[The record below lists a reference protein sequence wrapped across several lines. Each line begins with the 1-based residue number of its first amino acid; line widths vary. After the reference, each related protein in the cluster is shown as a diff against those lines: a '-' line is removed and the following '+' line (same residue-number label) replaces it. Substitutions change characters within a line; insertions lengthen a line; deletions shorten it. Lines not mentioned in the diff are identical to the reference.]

1 MSAPISPTKFALK
14 HLKKYRTKLALAIVW
29 SILFL
34 IIPMQIPIITGAL
47 IDGLNIFSNGID
59 HGNKRVWFYG
69 IIELGQSRDQVL
81 NFAIITLTIV
91 AIGYGISAYKRYY
104 SRAIISRNFVFH
116 LQRALLQKMEFLSLD
131 VHAKYGPG
139 DLLNR
144 AVVDINSVRPFIEG
158 AIIRAVANI
167 VRICYP
173 LLILLIIDPFLA
185 LISFSILPVQLMLMR
200 IFQSRIR
207 TASRKVRNNR
217 AKLTMLIKENL
228 DGLETI
234 QTSNAETLSV
244 QKLTDQGEKV
254 EQAQVRSQGY
264 YAMMMGFAWGLT
276 SLGVGITWWLGGMKV
291 LDGNMTVGNLV
302 IFSSF
307 VLFAYAPIRRFT
319 QVMNDHYR
327 SIVAVKHIQEVLDT
341 PSSVLERDNATQ
353 LNVVHGKIE
362 FQNVS
367 LFYKKDHGPV
377 FSSINLE
384 IQPRRITAVVGRS
397 GSGKSSFLKLIVRL
411 YDPSEGNVLIDGQD
425 IKKVSLP
432 SLRSPIGVVTQNPI
446 IFSGTI
452 LENIRLSK
460 PDATEDEV
468 KEACLYADALKF
480 INNFDNGFDTTI
492 GPGGIHLSGGHI
504 QRIALARALLKKPK
518 ILLLDEPTSALDSE
532 SAKSIMTTLNRLK
545 NIMTIIIV
553 THSPE
558 IFTKADNLIVIDN
571 KKVIETENHLIID
584 GESSQQEAHKIA
596 YLHDILNHNISANGN
611 KNADLDSKYCIPE
624 QDQKSHSLKYQ
635 VIGWSTNGRPVTIA
649 YLGKNVDPQLKIFI
663 FAGQHGDEKYA
674 RMATEKLVDY
684 LTEAID
690 KSFPQVHVAVL
701 SDANPDASSRNTR
714 KGPAGIDMN
723 RDHALL
729 RSKENR
735 LIHSFVRSWRPHL
748 IIDVH
753 NYPSKRKYLRERS
766 YAFCDDIF
774 VDIPTNLAVR
784 KTLDENELKNL
795 IKHLQ
800 SDLEPFNYSC
810 GRYVIINST
819 GKVRHSTHDI
829 IDARNFLSLRYD
841 TLTLLLEG
849 REPLQEN
856 AKKEKEWIVSAQYQA
871 LLSILRWAVKHTLY
885 LVDSPKPR
893 TPARGNKI
901 VIRCKYRIA
910 DHAFRIRL
918 RNILTRQTE
927 EAVMPIYNPLME
939 ATRYIKLPYAYAI
952 PSHKNQIIEILHS
965 HGFVSEH
972 TSSFKLEHIEQYLI
986 QSVVHSDAKDK
997 SPKVSVLVRKGEKSL
1012 HNYLLFPANQEGG
1025 HSLALLLEP
1034 QSEYG
1039 LHRYSDLGLYL
1050 VSGLE
1055 YEVLRVKYSRK

>member
-1 MSAPISPTKFALK
+1 MSASLSPTKFALK
-14 HLKKYRTKLALAIVW
+14 HLKKYRIKLALAIVW

-34 IIPMQIPIITGAL
+34 IIPMQIPVITGAL

-59 HGNKRVWFYG
+59 QGNKRVWFYG
-69 IIELGQSRDQVL
+69 VIELGQSRDQVL

-91 AIGYGISAYKRYY
+91 AIGYGISAYQRYY

-131 VHAKYGPG
+131 VHAKYGSG

-144 AVVDINSVRPFIEG
+144 AIVDTNSVRPFIEG
-158 AIIRAVANI
+158 AIIRAAANI
-167 VRICYP
+167 VRISYP
-173 LLILLIIDPFLA
+173 LLLLLIIDPFLA
-185 LISFSILPVQLMLMR
+185 LISFSILPVALMLMR
-200 IFQSRIR
+200 VFQSRIR

-244 QKLTDQGEKV
+244 QKLTNQGEKV
-254 EQAQVRSQGY
+254 EQAQVRSQRY
-264 YAMMMGFAWGLT
+264 YGMMMGFAWGLT
-276 SLGVGITWWLGGMKV
+276 SLGVGLTWWLGGMKV
-291 LDGNMTVGNLV
+291 LDGSMTVGSLV

-341 PSSVLERDNATQ
+341 PSSVLERDNPSQ
-353 LNVVHGKIE
+353 LKVTHGRID
-362 FQNVS
+362 FQNVT
-367 LFYKKDHGPV
+367 LFYKKDSGPV
-377 FSSINLE
+377 FFAINLE
-384 IQPRRITAVVGRS
+384 IQPRQITAIMGRS
-397 GSGKSSFLKLIVRL
+397 GSGKSSFLKLIARL
-411 YDPSEGNVLIDGQD
+411 NDPSEGNVLIDGQD
-425 IKKVSLP
+425 IKKVSLL
-432 SLRSPIGVVTQNPI
+432 SLRSPIGVVTQTPI

-452 LENIRLSK
+452 MENIRLSK

-480 INNFDNGFDTTI
+480 INNFDNGLDTTI

-532 SAKSIMTTLNRLK
+532 SAKSIMTTLHRLK
-545 NIMTIIIV
+545 NVMTIIIV

-558 IFTKADNLIVIDN
+558 IFTKADDLIVIDN
-571 KKVIETENHLIID
+571 KKVMKAQNHLKIH
-584 GESSQQEAHKIA
+584 GESSQGDAYKIA
-596 YLHDILNHNISANGN
+596 YLHDILNHNISANGKN
-611 KNADLDSKYCIPE
+611 NADSDSKYCTQL
-624 QDQKSHSLKYQ
+624 QDQKSHLKYQ
-635 VIGWSTNGRPVTIA
+635 VIGRSTDGRPVTIA

-663 FAGQHGDEKYA
+663 LAGQHGDEKYA
-674 RMATEKLVDY
+674 RMATEKLANY
-684 LTEAID
+684 LAEAID
-690 KSFPQVHVAVL
+690 KSFPQIHVAVL
-701 SDANPDASSRNTR
+701 SDANPDASLRNTR
-714 KGPAGIDMN
+714 KGSDGIDMN
-723 RDHALL
+723 RDHVLL
-729 RSKENR
+729 RAKENR

-753 NYPSKRKYLRERS
+753 NYPSKRKYLRERN
-766 YAFCDDIF
+766 YTFCEDIF

-795 IKHLQ
+795 IKHVQ

-819 GKVRHSTHDI
+819 GKARHSTHDI

-849 REPLQEN
+849 REPLQ
-856 AKKEKEWIVSAQYQA
+856 KKEKNEKESIVSAQYQA
-871 LLSILRWAVKHTLY
+871 LLSILRWAEKHTVY
-885 LVDSPKPR
+885 LLDEPKPR
-893 TPARGNKI
+893 LSTRGNKI
-901 VIRCKYRIA
+901 VIRCKYIIA
-910 DHAFRIRL
+910 DHAYRIQL
-918 RNILTRQTE
+918 RNTLTRQRE
-927 EAVMPIYNPLME
+927 EAIMPVYNPLME
-939 ATRYIKLPYAYAI
+939 ATRDVKLPYAYAI
-952 PSHKNQIIEILHS
+952 PSYKSQIIEILHS
-965 HGFVSEH
+965 HGFVSKR
-972 TSSFKLEHIEQYLI
+972 TSTLKLERIEQYLI
-986 QSVVHSDAKDK
+986 RSVVRSDAKDK
-997 SPKVSVLVRKGEKSL
+997 FPKVSVFIKKGEKSL
-1012 HNYLLFPANQEGG
+1012 HNYLLFPVNQEGG

-1039 LHRYSDLGLYL
+1039 LHRYSDFGLRL
-1050 VSGLE
+1050 VGGLD
-1055 YEVLRVKYSRK
+1055 YEILRVR